1 MENALLKIS
10 DENLECL
17 NKITGKSLLNSL
29 PQPSNVASKSCD
41 SKVNC
46 RKLTSYYV
54 IDVAV
59 SNTDVKCNCIENIF
73 IYSNCI
79 KIQNINSID

>member
-17 NKITGKSLLNSL
+17 NKNTGKSLLNSL
-29 PQPSNVASKSCD
+29 PESSNVASKSCD

-46 RKLTSYYV
+46 RKV
-54 IDVAV
+54 IRL
-59 SNTDVKCNCIENIF
+59 
-73 IYSNCI
+73 
-79 KIQNINSID
+79 